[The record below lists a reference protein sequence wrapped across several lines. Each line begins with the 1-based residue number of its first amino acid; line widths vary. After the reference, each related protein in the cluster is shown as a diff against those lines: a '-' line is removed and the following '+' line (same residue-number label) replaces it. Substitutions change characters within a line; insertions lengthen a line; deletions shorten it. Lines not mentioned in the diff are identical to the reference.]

1 MIVDLS
7 IQSTEIA
14 SVNSSYV
21 TIQDLTVKS
30 LTLPIKI
37 TIPLTAALD
46 TSNPNR
52 TLGCGYIDENDQ
64 IFKNDGVTISTLST
78 TLVTC
83 KATHLTAIGVEE
95 YTSEASSDSGSD
107 GETTDTPSDS
117 EDEDT
122 KTTSMMSSWAIYVS
136 IIMLLA
142 MAAAML
148 WAYRKDKRDQVN
160 FSQGIVRSDKDKLYL
175 GVFLEPIITNKS
187 NSNRKDTNKLMTTI
201 PQMEDKKKKQGPV

>member
-1 MIVDLS
+1 
-7 IQSTEIA
+7 
-14 SVNSSYV
+14 
-21 TIQDLTVKS
+21 
-30 LTLPIKI
+30 
-37 TIPLTAALD
+37 
-46 TSNPNR
+46 
-52 TLGCGYIDENDQ
+52 
-64 IFKNDGVTISTLST
+64 
-78 TLVTC
+78 
-83 KATHLTAIGVEE
+83 
-95 YTSEASSDSGSD
+95 
-107 GETTDTPSDS
+107 
-117 EDEDT
+117 
-122 KTTSMMSSWAIYVS
+122 MSSWAIYVS